1 MLKNFVKL
9 FQESFNSIVYHT
21 PKDKLNNLEIEK
33 IKQNGLIHF
42 CKSENIKDIL
52 REGIKSGCHE
62 PMKRAEK
69 GYTWYYIYEPETFE
83 EKKKIIHSKGERKN
97 YNAYVIIKGLTEK
110 QINQLRIRRKVDNAI
125 IYPGS
130 MKTEI
135 IEAHIMNKR

>member
-1 MLKNFVKL
+1 MNLRLLK
-9 FQESFNSIVYHT
+9 
-21 PKDKLNNLEIEK
+21 
-33 IKQNGLIHF
+33 
-42 CKSENIKDIL
+42 
-52 REGIKSGCHE
+52 R
-62 PMKRAEK
+62 R
-69 GYTWYYIYEPETFE
+69 
-83 EKKKIIHSKGERKN
+83 KIIHSKGERKN